1 MGSIC
6 VSFVQNCLKNY
17 KAYIKSKTMKKLI
30 KVTLLVFLIFGI
42 SSCMWDGVKG
52 DGNVVINK
60 RKISNDFVRINAS
73 RGLDIYITKSKHTSL
88 EVEADENLQELITTE
103 VRDGT
108 LHITA
113 TKNIW
118 GSSTKKVHVSADF
131 INEIK
136 VSSGAEVYSENT
148 FSSDKLVIN
157 ASSGAHAN
165 MDLIVGDLRCE
176 GSSGSG
182 MKLTGEAVEF
192 SVSTSSGSNI
202 DAYRL
207 SARNCNANATSG
219 SNIKVMVT
227 ETFVAKA
234 TSGAG
239 INYKGHP
246 KHAEKSKNSGGSV
259 NSTEG

>member
-1 MGSIC
+1 
-6 VSFVQNCLKNY
+6 
-17 KAYIKSKTMKKLI
+17 MKKLI
-30 KVTLLVFLIFGI
+30 KVTLLVLLIIGT
-42 SSCMWDGVKG
+42 SSCMWDGVRG

-88 EVEADENLQELITTE
+88 EVEADENLHELITTE

-118 GSSTKKVHVSADF
+118 GASAKKIHLSADF

-165 MDLIVGDLRCE
+165 MDLNVDDLRCE
-176 GSSGSG
+176 GSSGSE
-182 MKLTGEAVEF
+182 MKLSGEAVEF
-192 SVSTSSGSNI
+192 TVSTSSGSNI

-207 SARNCNANATSG
+207 SARSCNANATSG
-219 SNIKVMVT
+219 SNVRLRVT
-227 ETFVAKA
+227 ETFVGKA

-239 INYKGHP
+239 IKYKGHP
-246 KHAEKSKNSGGSV
+246 KRVDKSNNSGASINNV
-259 NSTEG
+259 EG